1 MSVLE
6 TVRQTVASIAQVPV
20 PEDPAVSLFERGV
33 IDSFGVI
40 ELVARLEAA
49 FGITIPDQDMIP
61 SSFETLEKIA
71 SYVASRRG

>member
-1 MSVLE
+1 MQALE
-6 TVRQTVASIAQVPV
+6 TVRRTVASIAQVPV

-40 ELVARLEAA
+40 ELVARLEEA
-49 FGITIPDQDMIP
+49 FQITIPDADMIP

-71 SYVASRRG
+71 SYVASRQG